1 MLRVALIEL
10 RRLYAEQFIG
20 RNTKR
25 TSQGNECRS
34 GWELRFRFVIGD
46 RALGCIRHFGKLD
59 LCQAARLP
67 ERNQALA
74 ECWSV
79 LVSWLAS
86 QRRL

>member
-10 RRLYAEQFIG
+10 RRLYAEQFIR

-46 RALGCIRHFGKLD
+46 RALVIRLRLSANGRTSTRSSRRNSSGGMN
-59 LCQAARLP
+59 AADCP
-67 ERNQALA
+67 AP
-74 ECWSV
+74 
-79 LVSWLAS
+79 
-86 QRRL
+86 